1 MFLLVGCAEGSGL
14 RPDEAPPQGERTEES
29 AIEITGEDE
38 EARFSSSSPVKIL
51 PSYGYTYG
59 QSSGNRVTDGSGRL
73 PDSSPIDMGLGS
85 EPLWVVG
92 IPLGDDTAWVVA
104 LEDGQVEAF
113 RLSGNTGSVR
123 TWLVSPN
130 RLPAGQPPAV
140 AVEGEKLRLLTSSGE
155 GASALTHPVP
165 LSSNKRGNLLVLAE
179 DGALFA
185 ELSDGVVPVGN
196 PQVRA
201 LPDARAVRG
210 PGGRIAVLSD
220 PTDRYAHSVL
230 GDDLEAGSITV
241 LEPGEEGAE
250 AAGRIFAE
258 SGGVFELVSP
268 LWFEGPNGE
277 ELLAITESVTGRGSR
292 VAVYA
297 PGGGLVTSGPFIGEA
312 QKWRHLLA
320 AGPFGPG
327 GEVEI
332 AAIRT
337 PHVGGVVEF
346 YGVDTSA
353 GELKVAATRPGYNSH
368 RIYNRNL
375 DTARAGDFDGDGRWE
390 LLVPNQSYTELGA
403 IRHEEGGAEVAWT
416 LPVGGTLA
424 TNLAATTASDG
435 RTSLAVGRAG
445 GVLRIWP

>member
-1 MFLLVGCAEGSGL
+1 M
-14 RPDEAPPQGERTEES
+14 
-29 AIEITGEDE
+29 
-38 EARFSSSSPVKIL
+38 
-51 PSYGYTYG
+51 
-59 QSSGNRVTDGSGRL
+59 
-73 PDSSPIDMGLGS
+73 
-85 EPLWVVG
+85 
-92 IPLGDDTAWVVA
+92 
-104 LEDGQVEAF
+104 
-113 RLSGNTGSVR
+113 
-123 TWLVSPN
+123 
-130 RLPAGQPPAV
+130 
-140 AVEGEKLRLLTSSGE
+140 
-155 GASALTHPVP
+155 
-165 LSSNKRGNLLVLAE
+165 AE

-185 ELSDGVVPVGN
+185 ELSDGVVHVGN

-220 PTDRYAHSVL
+220 PTDRYAHGVL

-241 LEPGEEGAE
+241 LEPGEEGVE
-250 AAGRIFAE
+250 TAGHIFAE

-277 ELLAITESVTGRGSR
+277 ELLAVTESVTGRGSR
-292 VAVYA
+292 VAVYD

-353 GELKVAATRPGYNSH
+353 SELKVAATRPGYSSH

-375 DTARAGDFDGDGRWE
+375 DAARAGDFDGDGRWE
-390 LLVPNQSYTELGA
+390 LLVPDQSYTGLGA
-403 IRHEEGGAEVAWT
+403 IRHEEGGAEVAWM
-416 LPVGGTLA
+416 LPIGGTLA
-424 TNLAATTASDG
+424 TNLAATTAADG
-435 RTSLAVGRAG
+435 RASLAVGRAG